1 MTDQT
6 RKKHLGDFDIIRELG
21 RGGMGI
27 VYEARQRSLNR
38 KVALKVLS
46 SGLGMTSKAVIRFR
60 REAETAAKLHHTNIV
75 PVHATGEEDGTHFY
89 AMELVDGPS
98 LNFVI
103 RNMRDQ
109 LRGVQ
114 PDKHAGTPPQA
125 PIAQHAPAGVS
136 DSTVAVSPRRA
147 APAASLEDTA
157 TALPDWV
164 AQTMTMEVGGESSG
178 SGTSVGESS
187 STITAGNTFFD
198 NIARMIADVADAL
211 GYAHSQGVIHR
222 DMKPSN
228 LLLSPDGRVSIND
241 FGLARMLEQPGM
253 TTTGEFMGSPLYMS
267 PEQITAGRAP
277 LDHRTDIYSL
287 GATLYELLTLQPPFL
302 GERRDQIIG
311 QIMHKE
317 PRSPRSVN
325 KKIPVDL
332 ETICLKAM
340 EKDPDRRYQTGEDMA
355 EDLRRFVNRFAI
367 SAKRA
372 GIVGRA
378 TKMVRRHRALSAT
391 ACFAFVVSVAATFF
405 AYNGWIEKQTH
416 IREQAMDRALTAAMS
431 GDLAVAT
438 EQITQAETHGATT
451 AWVLML
457 AGQVDLFKGK
467 TADAVEN
474 LLAAV
479 EQDPGSVAAQSM
491 LAYAYLWDGEY
502 TEYTKRVAALDTL
515 SPVTTEDYLFQGRA
529 IGLFSPEQ
537 GIVSMNKAI
546 EQRPSS
552 HLARVMRAWL
562 RVFQA
567 LDQENEGIVLRA
579 LEELRATRTYLGD
592 NLFLSGTTLYAQL
605 AAVTLFR
612 AAGKTELA
620 QAHLSAAASEVERLE
635 KHPHFLMGNFWQLY
649 YHVFTADLDG
659 VERGMREAVDK
670 GHAGFLLEPY
680 SMAMFDAG
688 RVEDALKEL
697 DRIPDQSG
705 VSINVERALLLLET
719 PSGRVRAE
727 TICRDLMERDLQ
739 NDMMSTPPKFLFLLG
754 KPDAARETARNYL
767 ASIQVSKYWEFP
779 RDVLRYLGGLIHEN
793 ELLEAA
799 GDSARD
805 RGLAHHFIGIRRLAA
820 GDRSGAREHFEKSAA
835 TTVFHWGSVHRSK
848 VWAARMKRDPEWPNW
863 LPVRDDD
870 GATNKPEPDTT
881 NGSGE

>member
-1 MTDQT
+1 MNTSGDGL
-6 RKKHLGDFDIIRELG
+6 KKKRLGDFEIVRELG

-27 VYEARQRSLNR
+27 VYEARQISLNR

-46 SGLGMTSKAVIRFR
+46 SGLGMTTKAVIRFR

-109 LRGVQ
+109 SRSVQ
-114 PDKHAGTPPQA
+114 SETHAQQTPPR
-125 PIAQHAPAGVS
+125 VS
-136 DSTVAVSPRRA
+136 DSTVAITPKPVTPD
-147 APAASLEDTA
+147 ASLEDTGG
-157 TALPDWV
+157 ALPDWV
-164 AQTMTMEVGGESSG
+164 AQTMNMEAGTDSSA
-178 SGTSVGESS
+178 SGTSAGESS
-187 STITAGNTFFD
+187 STISAGHTFFD
-198 NIARMIADVADAL
+198 NIAGMMADVADAL
-211 GYAHSQGVIHR
+211 GYAHSQDVVHR

-372 GIVGRA
+372 GLVGRA
-378 TKMVRRHRALSAT
+378 TKLIRRHRALSAT
-391 ACFAFVVSVAATFF
+391 VCFAFVVTVAATFF
-405 AYNGWIEKQTH
+405 AYSGWVEKQTH

-431 GDLAVAT
+431 GDLAEAT
-438 EQITQAETHGATT
+438 EQITQAETHGATA

-457 AGQVDLFKGK
+457 AGQVDLFRGK
-467 TADAVEN
+467 TEDAVEN

-479 EQDPGSVAAQSM
+479 EQDPDSVAAQSM
-491 LAYAYLWDGEY
+491 LAYAYLTDGEY
-502 TEYTKRVAALDTL
+502 TEYTRRVATLDTL
-515 SPVTTEDYLFQGRA
+515 TPVTTEDYLFQGRA

-537 GIVSMNKAI
+537 GIASMNKAI
-546 EQRPSS
+546 ERRPSS

-567 LDQENEGIVLRA
+567 LDQENESIVLQA
-579 LEELRATRTYLGD
+579 LEELRATKTYLGD

-612 AAGKTELA
+612 AGGKTELA
-620 QAHLSAAASEVERLE
+620 QAHLLAAATEVERLE
-635 KHPHFLMGNFWQLY
+635 KHPHFLLGHFFRVY
-649 YHVFTADLDG
+649 YHVFTADLDA
-659 VERGMREAVDK
+659 VERVTREAINQ
-670 GHAGFLLEPY
+670 GQTGFVLSPY
-680 SMAMFDAG
+680 TRAMFDAG
-688 RVEDALKEL
+688 RVDEALKEL
-697 DRIPDQSG
+697 ERIPDQSG
-705 VSINVERALLLLET
+705 VTLKQDRAYLLLET
-719 PSGRVRAE
+719 PSGRAQAE
-727 TICRDLMERDLQ
+727 IICHNLLEQNLQ
-739 NDMMSTPPKFLFLLG
+739 NDMMPAPSSLLFLLG
-754 KPDAARETARNYL
+754 KPDEARETARNYL
-767 ASIQVSKYWEFP
+767 TSIQVSKYWEFP
-779 RDVLRYLGGLIHEN
+779 RDMLRYLGGLIN
-793 ELLEAA
+793 EKEYLEMA
-799 GDSARD
+799 GNSARD
-805 RGLAHHFIGIRRLAA
+805 RGVAHFHIGVRRLAA
-820 GDRSGAREHFEKSAA
+820 GDRTGALEHFEKSAA

-870 GATNKPEPDTT
+870 GATTKSEPATAK
-881 NGSGE
+881 GSGE